1 MTIDEAIK
9 HCETVAKEIRWQALK
24 ERMDIEGVAECETC
38 AEEHEQLAEW
48 LKELKDARE
57 ELAEWNKLKLICA
70 NEGIVVYKVKE

>member
-48 LKELKDARE
+48 LKDYKRLLE
-57 ELAEWNKLKLICA
+57 EKIERNKIYDGFQ
-70 NEGIVVYKVKE
+70 N